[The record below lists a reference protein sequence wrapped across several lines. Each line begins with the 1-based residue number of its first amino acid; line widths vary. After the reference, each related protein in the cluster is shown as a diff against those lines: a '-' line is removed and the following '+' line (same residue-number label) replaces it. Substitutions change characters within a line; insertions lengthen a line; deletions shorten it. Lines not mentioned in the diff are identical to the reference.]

1 MTQQPPPPIS
11 RDIGEAERTLR
22 AVLQTQLD
30 EAGLSFP
37 EWTTF
42 VTLDVAGPL
51 TPAEVIERQVVG
63 RVAGADEA
71 EATIDSLVSAGLLGG
86 GPRLA
91 PTASGDALYRPI
103 RQRVNGL
110 SQSIYRDLPADDIE
124 ATRRTLEEVARRARA
139 VLAEVDQVG

>member
-1 MTQQPPPPIS
+1 MTRQLPPPIT

-30 EAGLSFP
+30 AAGLSFP

-63 RVAGADEA
+63 QVAPADEA
-71 EATIDSLVSAGLLGG
+71 EAAIDRLVSAGLLDG

-91 PTASGDALYRPI
+91 PTAAGDALYQPI
-103 RQRVNGL
+103 RQRVNGI
-110 SQSIYRDLPADDIE
+110 SRRIYGDLPAGDLD
-124 ATRRTLEEVARRARA
+124 ATQRTLAEIARRARE
-139 VLAEVDQVG
+139 VLAEVA